1 MTVIKEARGI
11 DRTCRGRGD
20 EVRQMNKEDQYAL
33 NKENNSTMKRDHR
46 DANHDTLQSQEEERT
61 NALKVWGE
69 MKEGLERASGQR

>member
-1 MTVIKEARGI
+1 
-11 DRTCRGRGD
+11 
-20 EVRQMNKEDQYAL
+20 MNEEDQDAL

-46 DANHDTLQSQEEERT
+46 DANHDTLQGQEEERT